1 MTTKLAIRN
10 SMDTAQ
16 KIQHALANGLIS
28 AAQIYREYVDAG
40 GDPMALR
47 DHVQMNAAMWR
58 MLDGVAMGAIDSRV
72 FLMPMHVQRALL
84 KMPILAQKRYIEK
97 GVDVVSDDGSAIKI
111 ELKDMSQYTAS
122 IAFCADGVRSIK
134 QQSAYVRRPVKA
146 VAKALA
152 QWDIVGDKIKFHAES
167 TLSRLDLLRILEKMG

>member
-10 SMDTAQ
+10 SMETAQ

-47 DHVQMNAAMWR
+47 EHVQMNAAMWR

-72 FLMPMHVQRALL
+72 FLMPLHVQRALL
-84 KMPILAQKRYIEK
+84 KMPLLAQARYIDR
-97 GVDVVSDDGSAIKI
+97 GVDVVSSDGSAIKI
-111 ELKDMSQYTAS
+111 ELH
-122 IAFCADGVRSIK
+122 FPP
-134 QQSAYVRRPVKA
+134 RRNLQKSFPCDLRVL
-146 VAKALA
+146 VP
-152 QWDIVGDKIKFHAES
+152 WPIVGVWTERPTTERRTTKRRR
-167 TLSRLDLLRILEKMG
+167 TRT